1 MFELKAC
8 KESIIPEV
16 VKVISYRQVNLCEFW
31 PQSKYA
37 KRYHV
42 QTSLCNTSKNR
53 LEGLT
58 LANIYQF
65 KVNKRNTRKRFE
77 VCLKLTIKTPARW
90 HWCCFGAFIVN
101 FEHISHLFIMFL
113 LLTLNK

>member
-31 PQSKYA
+31 PQSKYE

-53 LEGLT
+53 LEGLPWQTFTSSKSTKET
-58 LANIYQF
+58 LG
-65 KVNKRNTRKRFE
+65 KG
-77 VCLKLTIKTPARW
+77 LKY
-90 HWCCFGAFIVN
+90 V
-101 FEHISHLFIMFL
+101 
-113 LLTLNK
+113 